1 MLTQSK
7 QVVLGR
13 RTFVIGE
20 SRNGMTRLYVDP
32 DDPSEGTCWMN
43 DKELEQYQ
51 RQECR
56 VDDGRRS

>member
-1 MLTQSK
+1 
-7 QVVLGR
+7 
-13 RTFVIGE
+13 
-20 SRNGMTRLYVDP
+20 MTRLYVDP